1 MQAIDKMIEKAKI
14 AQGKWE
20 KSSQEKI
27 DITVREIAR
36 TIHDNAEEL
45 SRLTVEE
52 TKLGTYEFNLS
63 QDKRKSEIIW
73 YSLKGKK
80 SVGIIN
86 IDKEKDIVEIA
97 KPVGIVGVVL
107 PVTIPVHW
115 GSSSVHRAR
124 YE

>member
-86 IDKEKDIVEIA
+86 IDKEKEIVEIA

-107 PVTIPVHW
+107 PVTIPVTNFMSN
-115 GSSSVHRAR
+115 G
-124 YE
+124 